1 MENKKNTSIDWKQ
14 FTSEEINLKK
24 IDLNNT
30 YQMLHKMCLDLLKRM
45 DEIEVEFN
53 NANIELENR
62 GF

>member
-1 MENKKNTSIDWKQ
+1 MSEKRKKIDWKQ

-30 YQMLHKMCLDLLKRM
+30 YQMLHNMCIDMLKRM
-45 DEIEVEFN
+45 DEIESEFN

>member
-1 MENKKNTSIDWKQ
+1 MKKENKHINWMN

-24 IDLNNT
+24 IEMNNT
-30 YQMLHKMCLDLLKRM
+30 YQMLHNMCLELLKQM
-45 DEIEVEFN
+45 DKIEIEYN